1 MKAIT
6 FNLLAWIMLPI
17 MDGFAKYLSSDLPVL
32 QITWARYFFTVAFT
46 LPIMFFFFRKNLVW
60 TDKPK
65 LQLIRGLILLTA
77 NVCFF
82 YSISIISLAKALTLA
97 FIAPLIVT
105 AFSPIFLG
113 EKVGFRR
120 WSAVIIGFIGSM
132 VVIRPGFVEINLASL
147 AALGTGVMYGFYLII
162 TRKLSSSDN
171 PLLTLLLT
179 GVVGAII
186 ISFVMPFVWIKPTLN
201 QWSMMAAIGIFACV
215 GHLFIILSLKYADA
229 SKLAPFS
236 YFEIVTNI
244 IIGYYFFS
252 DFPDKWTFLGLFIII
267 LSGIYISRRENIVKR
282 LKSVSYTHLTLPT
295 KSTV

>member
-6 FNLLAWIMLPI
+6 FNLLAWVMLPI

-267 LSGIYISRRENIVKR
+267 LSGIYISRRENLIIIIK
-282 LKSVSYTHLTLPT
+282 
-295 KSTV
+295 

>member
-1 MKAIT
+1 MKAII
-6 FNLLAWIMLPI
+6 FNLLAWVMLPI

-46 LPIMFFFFRKNLVW
+46 LPVMFFFFRKNLVW

-201 QWSMMAAIGIFACV
+201 QWSMMAAIGIFACI
-215 GHLFIILSLKYADA
+215 GHLFIILSLRYADA

-252 DFPDKWTFLGLFIII
+252 DFPDNWTFLGLFIII
-267 LSGIYISRRENIVKR
+267 FSGIYISRRENIVKK
-282 LKSVSYTHLTLPT
+282 LK
-295 KSTV
+295 

>member
-6 FNLLAWIMLPI
+6 FNLLAWVMLPI

-32 QITWARYFFTVAFT
+32 QITWARYFFTVSFT

-77 NVCFF
+77 NICFF

-113 EKVGFRR
+113 EKVGFKR

-147 AALGTGVMYGFYLII
+147 AALATGVMYGFYLII

-186 ISFVMPFVWIKPTLN
+186 ISFVMPFVWIKPNLN
-201 QWSMMAAIGIFACV
+201 QWSMMAAIGIFACI
-215 GHLFIILSLKYADA
+215 GHLLSL
-229 SKLAPFS
+229 
-236 YFEIVTNI
+236 IHI
-244 IIGYYFFS
+244 
-252 DFPDKWTFLGLFIII
+252 
-267 LSGIYISRRENIVKR
+267 
-282 LKSVSYTHLTLPT
+282 
-295 KSTV
+295 